1 MAASAGRAMSGAT
14 SSCSKR
20 PEPLSTP
27 KPRGGAG
34 ETGEDPLSAELL
46 TVTEVCELLRV
57 GPAFVYRH
65 AAELGGVKVGR
76 HLRFRKEAIDSWL
89 DSRKVQDPGDWRSS
103 PTGRKFLSVPPST
116 SNAGARIRKRAQT
129 RKTGR

>member
-1 MAASAGRAMSGAT
+1 VAGREAS
-14 SSCSKR
+14 
-20 PEPLSTP
+20 LS
-27 KPRGGAG
+27 
-34 ETGEDPLSAELL
+34 DS
-46 TVTEVCELLRV
+46 LLRV
-57 GPAFVYRH
+57 EDVCDLLQVGPTFVYRH

-76 HLRFRKEAIDSWL
+76 HLRFRREAIDSWL
-89 DSRKVQDPGDWRSS
+89 DGRKVQDQTDWCSS